1 MRKLIAIPA
10 TLVALAGITAPAAQ
24 AGIGWELDAADQV
37 ERVLEHR
44 DHRYT
49 YVASCRS
56 TSRTT
61 FTCSW
66 SGFKSR
72 GVANGRATV
81 RKVNRYTYRA
91 RITSFR
97 ATSF

>member
-1 MRKLIAIPA
+1 MRKLLAIPA
-10 TLVALAGITAPAAQ
+10 TLVALTAVAAPAQ

-37 ERVLEHR
+37 ERVL
-44 DHRYT
+44 DHRNGSFT
-49 YVASCRS
+49 YVANCRS
-56 TSRTT
+56 TSSRT

-66 SGFKSR
+66 SGFKDN
-72 GVANGRATV
+72 GVADGRATV
-81 RKVNRYTYRA
+81 RKINRYTYRA